1 MQWANFR
8 FKKHEFKSGLIPAEI
23 SRVISNLEM
32 ERKKKWKDG
41 KNGKKN
47 GKKQGSFPNIY

>member
-41 KNGKKN
+41 KNGKK
-47 GKKQGSFPNIY
+47 QGSFPNIY